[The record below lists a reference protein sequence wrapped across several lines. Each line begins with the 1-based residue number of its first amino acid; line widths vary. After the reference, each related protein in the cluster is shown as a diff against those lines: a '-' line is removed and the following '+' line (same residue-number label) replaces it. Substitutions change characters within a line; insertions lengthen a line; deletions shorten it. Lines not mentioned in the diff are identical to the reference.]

1 MATITEK
8 LLTESKK
15 VQVNINQFE
24 IKADIELRILE
35 ISFVEGGNI
44 NSNNIIREIKSETF
58 KGVTLNQDIVAT
70 ALSRFLKN

>member
-24 IKADIELRILE
+24 TKADIELRILE

>member
-1 MATITEK
+1 MATITDK

>member
-8 LLTESKK
+8 LLAESKK